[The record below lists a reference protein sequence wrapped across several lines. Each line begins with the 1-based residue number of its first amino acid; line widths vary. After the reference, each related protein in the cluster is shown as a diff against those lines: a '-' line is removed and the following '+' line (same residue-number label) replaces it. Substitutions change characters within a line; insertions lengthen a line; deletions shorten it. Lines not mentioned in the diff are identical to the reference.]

1 MSLLI
6 LLVIPLLTGI
16 AIWLQP
22 GWRAAMTATIGSM
35 LALLF
40 CIVVLFQFDFAAPGT
55 AQMGLAIPWAGPL
68 GLNIL
73 LGLDSVSLML
83 VTLTAGL
90 MPLVIIGSYSA
101 ITERKKEY
109 YFWIMVL
116 QAAMTGVFIAQ
127 DLIFFYICFE
137 FTLLPMYFLIAIYGS
152 TNRARAS
159 AVFFLYTF
167 TGSIITLA
175 GLLYLAWYSAQLT
188 GIWSFEIG
196 TLIASAQTMTL
207 TQQGWLLL
215 ALLCGFGVKVPL
227 FPVHTWLPLAHTEAP
242 TAGSVVLA
250 AVLLKLG
257 TYGLYRFALPM
268 CPVAIYEYAPLIAI
282 LCIIGIIYGALICWV
297 QTDIKKLIAYSS
309 VSHLGFCVLGLV
321 ALNTIGITGSIMY
334 MINHGLSTGALFL
347 CVGMIYERYHTRAID
362 DYSGL
367 ARMMPV
373 WTFFMV
379 FFVLSSVGLPGLNGF
394 VGEFLAIMGAFASGQ
409 VMNGELQPGSLGP
422 WYGAVAG
429 LGMIFAAVY
438 LLYLVGR
445 VIFGPL
451 KHPVREHAAHH
462 HSDPESSGASGRH
475 HHAQLP
481 RDLTLREVLV
491 LTPIAIACLVFGLKP
506 GLILG
511 PIEAP
516 VDALVLNLHENAMLH
531 YAEVEM
537 RDGESADPAAA
548 PGMTL
553 GTTGGAVGTAVLTP
567 PGTSAGGSG
576 H

>member
-6 LLVIPLLTGI
+6 LLIIPLLAGL

-22 GWRAAMTATIGSM
+22 AWRASMTATIG
-35 LALLF
+35 ALLSLLF
-40 CIVVLFQFDFAAPGT
+40 AIVVLFQFDYAAPAGL
-55 AQMGLAIPWAGPL
+55 QMGLALPWAGPL
-68 GLNIL
+68 GVNIL
-73 LGLDSVSLML
+73 LGIDAVSLML
-83 VTLTAGL
+83 IALTAGL
-90 MPLVIIGSYSA
+90 MPLVIVGSFSA

-109 YFWIMVL
+109 YFWLMVL
-116 QAAMTGVFIAQ
+116 QTAMTGVFMAQ

-137 FTLLPMYFLIAIYGS
+137 FTLLPMFFLIAIFGS

-159 AVFFLYTF
+159 VVFFLYTF

-175 GLLYLAWYSAQLT
+175 GLLYLAWYNAQLT
-188 GIWSFEIG
+188 GMWTFEIAR
-196 TLIASAQTMTL
+196 LVESAQSMSAS
-207 TQQGWLLL
+207 QQGWLLL

-268 CPVAIYEYAPLIAI
+268 CPLAIYEYAPVIAV

-321 ALNTIGITGSIMY
+321 ALNTIGISGSIMY

-373 WTFFMV
+373 WTFFMIY
-379 FFVLSSVGLPGLNGF
+379 FVLASVGLPGLNGF
-394 VGEFLAIMGAFASGQ
+394 VGEFLTVMGAFASGE
-409 VMNGELQPGSLGP
+409 VVEGVVQPGSLGP
-422 WYGAVAG
+422 WYAAVAG
-429 LGMIFAAVY
+429 IGMILAAVY

-445 VIFGPL
+445 VMFGPL

-462 HSDPESSGASGRH
+462 HHDESDSAGAAGRH
-475 HHAQLP
+475 HHAPLP
-481 RDLTLREVLV
+481 RDLTLREILV
-491 LTPIAIACLVFGLKP
+491 LTPIAVACLVLGVKP
-506 GLILG
+506 DLIID
-511 PIEAP
+511 PIEPP
-516 VDALVLNLHENAMLH
+516 VEALVTRLHENAMLH
-531 YAEVEM
+531 YAN
-537 RDGESADPAAA
+537 RDKGSTDQPAATITTDNVPA
-548 PGMTL
+548 
-553 GTTGGAVGTAVLTP
+553 TTGSLTVGSTGP
-567 PGTSAGGSG
+567 GSG
-576 H
+576 AGMSGGH